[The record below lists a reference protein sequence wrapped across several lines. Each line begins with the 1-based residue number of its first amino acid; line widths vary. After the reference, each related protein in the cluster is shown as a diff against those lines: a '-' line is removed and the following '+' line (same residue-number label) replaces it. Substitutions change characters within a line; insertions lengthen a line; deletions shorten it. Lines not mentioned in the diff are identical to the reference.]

1 MVNTTEDHALDGCA
15 EQPVG
20 DCTLREAVVQDT
32 ATEIQLPHD
41 TYPLASQLSI
51 SRPLTI
57 RGTDDDEL
65 ATLTRANAQT
75 PMRII
80 AVEPEI
86 LVQLFKLRVVGGET
100 NSEGGG
106 ILVSNAAS
114 LVVTDSEIVDNVAA
128 SGGGIWAAG
137 TLTLVRT
144 TVASNDAVGDG
155 EGQLGRGGGVGLPT
169 GQPATMV
176 NTTLSGNTTNGQGGG
191 LYTQRSSFLQ
201 NVSIVDNQAPPRVL
215 GVGQGGGLFQSFT
228 VGGGQT
234 TRATTYSW
242 HAT

>member
-1 MVNTTEDHALDGCA
+1 MNTTEDHALDGCA
-15 EQPVG
+15 EQPG

-65 ATLTRANAQT
+65 ATLTRANAET

-80 AVEPEI
+80 AVEPGI
-86 LVQLFKLRVVGGET
+86 PVQIFRLRSRRRDQT
-100 NSEGGG
+100 RR
-106 ILVSNAAS
+106 AAGS
-114 LVVTDSEIVDNVAA
+114 SSRTLRA
-128 SGGGIWAAG
+128 SSSPTARSWTTWRPRGGGIWAAG

-169 GQPATMV
+169 VPPATWS
-176 NTTLSGNTTNGQGGG
+176 NTT
-191 LYTQRSSFLQ
+191 
-201 NVSIVDNQAPPRVL
+201 
-215 GVGQGGGLFQSFT
+215 
-228 VGGGQT
+228 
-234 TRATTYSW
+234 
-242 HAT
+242 

>member
-86 LVQLFKLRVVGGET
+86 LVQLFKLRVVGGRPT
-100 NSEGGG
+100 RR
-106 ILVSNAAS
+106 
-114 LVVTDSEIVDNVAA
+114 
-128 SGGGIWAAG
+128 AAG
-137 TLTLVRT
+137 SSSRTPRASWSPIVRSWT
-144 TVASNDAVGDG
+144 TWRPRAEES
-155 EGQLGRGGGVGLPT
+155 GR
-169 GQPATMV
+169 
-176 NTTLSGNTTNGQGGG
+176 
-191 LYTQRSSFLQ
+191 
-201 NVSIVDNQAPPRVL
+201 
-215 GVGQGGGLFQSFT
+215 
-228 VGGGQT
+228 
-234 TRATTYSW
+234 RAR
-242 HAT
+242 